1 VSVTDVLVHRGER
14 LSELLLFTRCE
25 WVFALGMTRWNREW
39 FETERVWP
47 CFTERRARQAGDPLS
62 ARQRTNPIGEIRGV
76 HLFVGHR
83 SRQFPVDVDFPD
95 ERTADVVQGVQVDF
109 PAAFGLHL
117 FGELHRQADR
127 EPESPPFL
135 EEIVHNVGD
144 YDRRCFVDEQVYH
157 VVVRVLGERPFAIFE
172 GCIEIGQDHTGHDS
186 GGVVAEVS
194 EVEENDR
201 IFVENIPKV
210 ELVLGI
216 IEDLTQ
222 VRVL

>member
-109 PAAFGLHL
+109 PPPSASICSGNCI
-117 FGELHRQADR
+117 DR
-127 EPESPPFL
+127 PTESRNPRPF